1 MRRQYHAHIQNFRA
15 ELEARDICTEAIYA
29 LRHLVKAVEGGD
41 YNDLDTAI
49 TQAKVVLNKLNHS
62 TR

>member
-1 MRRQYHAHIQNFRA
+1 M
-15 ELEARDICTEAIYA
+15 EAIYA
-29 LRHLVKAVEGGD
+29 LRHLVKAVEGGKTI
-41 YNDLDTAI
+41 DLDTAI